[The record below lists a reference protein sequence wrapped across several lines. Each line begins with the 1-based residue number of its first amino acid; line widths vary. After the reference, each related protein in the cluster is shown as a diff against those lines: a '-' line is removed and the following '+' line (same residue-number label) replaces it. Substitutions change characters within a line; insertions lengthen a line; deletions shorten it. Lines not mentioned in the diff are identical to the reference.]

1 MTHGRISGLAALT
14 LLAVAVGGCGSTPKT
29 SFYTLSAGPALAEG
43 APPTAASFRV
53 TVGPVTVP
61 DVADRPQLVVRVA
74 ANQVALLEQHRWAEP
89 LRSEIPR
96 VIVADLAKL
105 LGASQV
111 STYPWTGGGEPEYR
125 VRVDIQD
132 FESVPGDSVSLDA
145 GWSVQRSAPSA
156 ARAGHST
163 LRVPAG
169 GPGYDALVS
178 AHRVALAQMSKDI
191 AEAIRAMEAQPR

>member
-1 MTHGRISGLAALT
+1 MTAGRIAGLAALT
-14 LLAVAVGGCGSTPKT
+14 LLALALGGCGSTPKT
-29 SFYTLSAGPALAEG
+29 SFYTLGAGPAKVDS
-43 APPTAASFRV
+43 APAPAAFRV

-61 DVADRPQLVVRVA
+61 DLVDRPQLVVRVA
-74 ANQVALLEQHRWAEP
+74 ANQVVLLDQHHWAEP

-105 LGASQV
+105 LGGAQV
-111 STYPWTGGGEPEYR
+111 SAYPRSGGEPEYR

-132 FESVPGDSVSLDA
+132 FESAPGDGVSLYA
-145 GWSVQRSAPSA
+145 GWLVQRSAPSE
-156 ARAGHST
+156 ARAGHFT

-178 AHRVALAQMSKDI
+178 AHRVALAQMSKEI
-191 AEAIRAMEAQPR
+191 ADAIRAMEAQPR